1 MVDTPVIL
9 LGNILEQGHKLKVQ
23 GFCVISRLLKRLDS
37 NNIDSNNIDN
47 ECSLPLDGKLCCKVM
62 STRNERLV

>member
-37 NNIDSNNIDN
+37 NNIEN
-47 ECSLPLDGKLCCKVM
+47 EYSLPLDRKLCCKIM
-62 STRNERLV
+62 SIRNKRLV